1 MTGSRPLGRLTRR
14 ELFTLPRRPG
24 GMESGHWVRVHRQAM
39 ACRFEI
45 TLAEEDAAHVAAARQ
60 ALDEANRIENAL
72 SVFRESSEVMRVN
85 REGAVGPVAVSETL
99 FSLLGRCQELHA
111 DVDGAFDP
119 TSTPL
124 SRTWGFLARAGRLP
138 GPEDVAAALS
148 LVGLDKVVLNP
159 EARTVRFPLSGMAL
173 NFGGIGK
180 GYALDRMAGLLRG
193 QGVPRALLSA
203 GGSSVL
209 AIGGGPG
216 FRVDVRSPV
225 TRTVIACLRIQEAA
239 LGTSG
244 AGEQYFEA
252 GGRRYGHVLDPRT
265 GWPVAGV
272 LSASAAAPSA
282 ADADALST
290 AFLVGG
296 PDLAERY
303 CAAHPG
309 TLAVLVPEA
318 EPARPLFF
326 GRCEGVELVQS

>member
-1 MTGSRPLGRLTRR
+1 MTGSRPLGPLTRR
-14 ELFTLPRRPG
+14 ELFTLPRREG
-24 GMESGHWVRVHRQAM
+24 GKGSGHWVRVHRQAM

-45 TLAEEDAAHVAAARQ
+45 ALAEEDAAHVAAARR
-60 ALDEANRIENAL
+60 ALDEADRIEDAL

-85 REGAVGPVAVSETL
+85 QEGAVGPVAISEIL
-99 FSLLGRCQELHA
+99 FSLLRRCHELHA
-111 DVDGAFDP
+111 DVEGAFDP

-124 SRTWGFLARAGRLP
+124 SRAWGFLARAGRLP
-138 GPEDVAAALS
+138 GAEDIAAALS
-148 LVGLDKVVLNP
+148 VVGLDKVELNP
-159 EARTVRFPLSGMAL
+159 EGRTVRFRRSGMAL

-180 GYALDRMAGLLRG
+180 GYALDRMAGILRG

-209 AIGGGPG
+209 ALGGGPG

-225 TRTVIACLRIQEAA
+225 TGAVIAHLRMEEAA

-296 PDLAERY
+296 PGLAERY

-309 TLAVLVPEA
+309 TLAVLVLEA

-326 GRCEGVELVQS
+326 GRCEGLHLEEA